1 MKILSIYQGLPA
13 SVAILVDNEIVAA
26 VQEERFTRIKND
38 EEFPRKSIEFC
49 LKAAGIDADELD
61 AVAIASFDSPFD
73 DQLVRKSQWTV
84 ADYLAE
90 QHLRWKPYL
99 VDNIDSVPRSLLEI
113 FPDKIDLNMYP
124 EQFWKELYN
133 EDDRQNLFLHRRLDL
148 FADHLQ
154 IERERVRCVDH
165 HRAHSYYSYYASSFR
180 HEPILALTIDGWGD
194 GMNAT
199 IGTFDSDGTFLRHFA
214 TDQCALGRI
223 YRYMT
228 LLLGMKPNEHE
239 FKLMGLAPYGR
250 EEHGQKALKV
260 FRETLQV
267 DGIGFTWDVEPTDSY
282 FWFRERLEGVR
293 FDCVAW
299 ALQTWVEELTLK
311 WVGNCIREF
320 GISKVVLSGGV
331 AMNIK
336 AMGRLAELPEL
347 ADLFI
352 GGSAGDE
359 SLAIGSA
366 FCLAEDLVRSSQ
378 GDWHSSSVQSL
389 PHLNLGPEAT
399 KEAESKVVEDLDPDL
414 FSIETNPEPSRIG
427 QLLADGLVL
436 ARCVGRTEFG
446 QRALGNRS
454 ILADPINLEVK
465 ERINAAIKNRDFWMP
480 FAPVLLDT
488 YVDRYLVN
496 PKRISSPH
504 MTIGYQ
510 TTTDGYEAMKAACHP
525 ADHSARPQILLEL
538 ANPGLYRI
546 LEAFENLTTRGALLN
561 TSFNLHGS
569 PIVNSPSDALHVFLN
584 SDLDGL
590 ILGHYLILR
599 KRY

>member
-1 MKILSIYQGLPA
+1 MRVLNAPIAVSTSRVTIRLFPA
-13 SVAILVDNEIVAA
+13 GPHAVGVMLV
-26 VQEERFTRIKND
+26 K
-38 EEFPRKSIEFC
+38 
-49 LKAAGIDADELD
+49 
-61 AVAIASFDSPFD
+61 
-73 DQLVRKSQWTV
+73 
-84 ADYLAE
+84 
-90 QHLRWKPYL
+90 
-99 VDNIDSVPRSLLEI
+99 
-113 FPDKIDLNMYP
+113 
-124 EQFWKELYN
+124 
-133 EDDRQNLFLHRRLDL
+133 
-148 FADHLQ
+148 
-154 IERERVRCVDH
+154 
-165 HRAHSYYSYYASSFR
+165 
-180 HEPILALTIDGWGD
+180 
-194 GMNAT
+194 
-199 IGTFDSDGTFLRHFA
+199 
-214 TDQCALGRI
+214 
-223 YRYMT
+223 
-228 LLLGMKPNEHE
+228 
-239 FKLMGLAPYGR
+239 
-250 EEHGQKALKV
+250 KALNV
-260 FRETLQV
+260 FRETLRV

-299 ALQTWVEELTLK
+299 ALQAWVEEMILE

-320 GISKVVLSGGV
+320 GIRKVVLSGGV

-347 ADLFI
+347 EDLFV
-352 GGSAGDE
+352 GGSAGDD

-366 FCLAEDLVRSSQ
+366 FCLAEDLVRAKD
-378 GDWHSSSVQSL
+378 GEWHSSSIHSL

-399 KEAESKVVEDLDPDL
+399 EEAESKVIEDLDTDL
-414 FSIETNPEPSRIG
+414 FSVETSPEPSRIG

-436 ARCVGRTEFG
+436 ARCVGRMEFG

-510 TTTDGYEAMKAACHP
+510 TTSDGYEAMKAACHP
-525 ADHSARPQILLEL
+525 ADHSARPQILLRL
-538 ANPGLYRI
+538 GNPGLYQI
-546 LEAFENLTTRGALLN
+546 LTAFENLTNRGALLN

-590 ILGHYLILR
+590 ILGHYLIVR
-599 KRY
+599 NRC